1 MADDTAPSGEP
12 WKRYQKQPAA
22 PAAPTASPWT
32 RYQQPSATTGG
43 STTPSSASET
53 ATAAPPASDGSTS
66 LGTFFRNIPH
76 GLMDL
81 VYGGAQVGARTLDQ
95 APDVPIY
102 VPDAGPDPE
111 RIKEVD
117 EATKKRAE
125 EIAKEPGQK
134 THPWAAGLGDLT
146 GQIIGTAPL
155 FAPLGGLPSVGTR
168 VVAAAV
174 PGSITALM
182 EPTKGDFA
190 SEKPKQVVTG
200 TIGAMVGEPVGEV
213 IGKGVRWAAR
223 QVGDVFRDP
232 ATVAARKAA
241 EEETAATTK
250 AGKRISETVA
260 EGERGGGP
268 TAKDIL
274 QDMDEAKRKGQP
286 YTVMDVGPTETERLA
301 GTAYRSPGGGATRMK
316 QFQKERTTQFGEGTP
331 QRTAQTQRIAGEV
344 QESFG
349 TESAKKAGER
359 LATERSANARPLYEK
374 AYEGGSMAPLEQQFG
389 KEFEAATKA
398 ETLAAQ
404 RVTEVRTKL
413 TPLLA
418 KQSQAGNVYSAA
430 AVNPEARAA
439 AGELTQAEAELAQ
452 ARQAKE
458 AVRTRLQ
465 QAQADG
471 TANAK
476 GAVWSPRLQEF
487 LDDPDIKAGLRHGAK
502 LERDRALADGRPF
515 NPTEYA
521 IVGADENGEPIVG
534 AVPNMKLLQKGKEAL
549 DARLYSD
556 GALRDKFGRKTEE
569 WWVLDRKRRAY
580 VKVLDELNPDYK
592 AARDAWAEGSA
603 MMEALQFGK
612 DALKDLRSDHLTVEE
627 MTERWND
634 FSASEREVFKLGLGD
649 QLVIDLDRARTS
661 GTPANAIINSN
672 AGRELIRTVF
682 NTNEEF
688 ETFMRFLGREQRM
701 SDVGHLVMK
710 GSQSIE
716 RAEATGRE
724 ANRMDAAH
732 HVVQAISRARHLDPR
747 AAASLWRAARAL
759 RGGSQ
764 DEAYNRKLVEMLT
777 DPNIELS
784 VGQDGK
790 LLVGPQVPPRLPG
803 FLGGPAG
810 GDIGALLGSRPF

>member
-1 MADDTAPSGEP
+1 MKLSDVQNGDTAPPKPLKLSDVTADKP
-12 WKRYQKQPAA
+12 PSDA
-22 PAAPTASPWT
+22 PDDSTAI
-32 RYQQPSATTGG
+32 
-43 STTPSSASET
+43 
-53 ATAAPPASDGSTS
+53 
-66 LGTFFRNIPH
+66 GTFFRNIPH

-81 VYGGAQVGARTLDQ
+81 VYGGAQVGARTS
-95 APDVPIY
+95 AMPPDVAIY
-102 VPDAGPDPE
+102 APQSAPDPE

-134 THPWAAGLGDLT
+134 THPRAAWLGDIG

-155 FAPLGGLPSVGTR
+155 FAPLGGLPSMGAR
-168 VVAAAV
+168 VVGAAV

-182 EPTKGDFA
+182 EPTTGDFA
-190 SEKPKQVVTG
+190 TEKPKQVVTG
-200 TIGAMVGEPVGEV
+200 TIGAMAGEPVGEV
-213 IGKGVRWAAR
+213 IGKGIRWGMR
-223 QVGDVFRDP
+223 EIGDVFRDP

-241 EEETAATTK
+241 AKEADVTGK
-250 AGKRISETVA
+250 AGKRISQTVA

-274 QDMDEAKRKGQP
+274 QDIEEARRTNQP
-286 YTVMDVGPTETERLA
+286 YTLADAGPTETERLA
-301 GTAYRSPGGGATRMK
+301 GTAYRSPGGGATQIK
-316 QFQKERTTQFGEGTP
+316 TFQKGRTTQFGEGTP
-331 QRTAQTQRIAGEV
+331 RRTAQTQRLAEQV
-344 QESFG
+344 HQSFG

-359 LATERSANARPLYEK
+359 LATERSAVAKPLYDK

-389 KEFEAATKA
+389 HEFEAATKA

-404 RVTEVRTKL
+404 RVTEARTKL

-418 KQSQAGNVYSAA
+418 RQSQAGNVYSAA
-430 AVNPEARAA
+430 AANPEARAA
-439 AGELTQAEAELAQ
+439 AGELTNAEAELAQ

-458 AVRTRLQ
+458 AVRSRLQ

-487 LDDPDIKAGLRHGAK
+487 LDDPDIKQGLRHGAK
-502 LERDRALADGRPF
+502 LERDKALADGRPF

-521 IVGADENGEPIVG
+521 IVGTDANGEPIVG

-549 DARLYSD
+549 DARLFSD

-580 VKVLDELNPDYK
+580 VQVLDELNPDYK
-592 AARDAWAEGSA
+592 AAREAWAEGSA
-603 MMEALQFGK
+603 MMEASQFGK
-612 DALKDLRSDHLTVEE
+612 EALKDLRSGHLTVEE
-627 MTERWND
+627 MTERWTGM
-634 FSASEREVFKLGLGD
+634 SASEREVFKLSLGD

-672 AGRELIRTVF
+672 AGQELIRTVF

-701 SDVGHLVMK
+701 SDVGHRVMS
-710 GSQSIE
+710 GSQSME
-716 RAEATGRE
+716 RAEATARE
-724 ANRMDAAH
+724 ASRMDAAH
-732 HVVQAISRARHLDPR
+732 QMVQFISRARHLDPR
-747 AAASLWRAARAL
+747 AAASLWRAVRAVQ
-759 RGGSQ
+759 GGSK
-764 DEAYNRKLVEMLT
+764 DEAYNRKLAEMLFN
-777 DPNIELS
+777 PNIELS
-784 VGQDGK
+784 VSPEGK
-790 LLVGPQVPPRLPG
+790 LLVGPQPPG
-803 FLGGPAG
+803 KSTGYVGGPVG
-810 GDIGALLGSRPF
+810 GDIGSLLGSRAF